1 MKGLFDKLGIN
12 FKVIKVGTFKSAVEP
27 YIMDEMSCPA
37 RAQLD
42 TLYGNIWNHLKKEMA
57 GSRHISVSA
66 IDRLINE
73 DYIMYA
79 TPETAVKG
87 KLIDKTVAN
96 REMKAIL
103 ARLVG
108 KDPEK
113 MNFVSPELLMAQ
125 TGWGTAYSKKGQI
138 AVLYATGEI
147 S

>member
-12 FKVIKVGTFKSAVEP
+12 FQVIKVGTFKSAVEP
-27 YIMDEMSCPA
+27 YIMDEMSGPA

-79 TPETAVKG
+79 TPETAVK
-87 KLIDKTVAN
+87 A
-96 REMKAIL
+96 
-103 ARLVG
+103 
-108 KDPEK
+108 
-113 MNFVSPELLMAQ
+113 S
-125 TGWGTAYSKKGQI
+125 
-138 AVLYATGEI
+138 
-147 S
+147 